1 MIKYKIAT
9 KYSKA
14 LFELAQEKNSVENVL
29 KSLAVVTEIMKL
41 SRDFRIV
48 MLGAGI
54 SAAEKKNIIGL
65 LCKKYS
71 IDNIT
76 SNFLKLAIDRGKLK
90 FLPYIYEM
98 YQKRYRQLIGIMS
111 AEIISAIKLEK
122 KIIKNITEK
131 LSKKT
136 KKKLEVKEIVNPE
149 IIGGVVIKTEG
160 MTYDASL
167 KLQLNKIKENILK
180 G

>member
-14 LFELAQEKNSVENVL
+14 LFELAKEKNVVEKVL
-29 KSLAVVTEIMKL
+29 KSLAVATEILRTSK
-41 SRDFRIV
+41 DFRIV
-48 MLGAGI
+48 MIGAGI
-54 SAAEKKNIIGL
+54 STTEKKNIIDL
-65 LCKKYS
+65 LSEKYS
-71 IDNIT
+71 IDHIT
-76 SNFLKLAIDRGKLK
+76 KNFLKLSVDRGKLK

-98 YQKRYRQLIGIMS
+98 YQKRYREFIGVMS
-111 AEIISAIKLEK
+111 ADIISAIKLDK
-122 KIIKNITEK
+122 KLIKSITEG

-136 KKKLEVKEIVNPE
+136 NKKLEVKEVVEPE
-149 IIGGVVIKTEG
+149 IIGGIIIKTEG
-160 MTYDASL
+160 MKYDASL